1 MDDPDTPN
9 SSGTGDGDEA
19 TDSSPQSVAGDES
32 VEPAADTTPQQTADR
47 IVDTL
52 EALDV
57 AYVFGYPGGRIIELF
72 ESIGHRDT
80 DVAVVRPRDEREAS
94 VMAEA
99 YGRMTGSP
107 AVLAGQGPWIGS
119 LGIIGQMEARL
130 GSSPMVV
137 LTEASERGE
146 YSTLAP
152 YQQSRGDYGGL
163 SLPKIL
169 DGVTKEWWFPRTPIE
184 TVRSVQLAFKHAT
197 AGRNGPCAVIFDG
210 DAITDTVPEDRTPSL
225 WPDET
230 QVQNWEARPTAGDLE
245 AASAALENAER
256 PVILAGNGVHASAGT
271 ATTHAEYGTDETA
284 DAEKAA
290 NVTTSGGATAY
301 DYLEAVADAY
311 DAVVA
316 TSYLG
321 KSTIPETHE
330 RAAGVIGSFG
340 HESANR
346 VVSEA
351 DVLLVVGCRMNP
363 MDTNWQAE
371 SFIRPGEQ
379 TIIHADIDSRNA
391 GWVYPADI
399 GLIGDAGETL
409 AALLEGAP
417 RDGKAT
423 EGESAG
429 ASSADRRS
437 DAESANG
444 PDADGKAAGGW
455 ALERAARAREDFHTG
470 ECESDTAPIKPQ
482 RVCKAIEAVVDEET
496 VVTADSGNNRFW
508 LLNYLQTSSTGEYY
522 GSGGVG
528 AMGWA
533 APAAVTAALLGKR
546 AIGVA
551 GDGGFAMTMTAIET
565 AVDHDVAPAFVVL
578 NDTSLGMV
586 RQMDESIPGTDFHD
600 TDFVGIARALG
611 GDGTRVS
618 EPDALE
624 GAIESAAEATVPT
637 VVDVRIDPGED
648 MAAQLSSSFY
658 EDVGGLHE

>member
-1 MDDPDTPN
+1 MDDTPA
-9 SSGTGDGDEA
+9 STAE
-19 TDSSPQSVAGDES
+19 TQS
-32 VEPAADTTPQQTADR
+32 TTDR

-57 AYVFGYPGGRIIELF
+57 EYVFGYPGGRIIELF
-72 ESIGHRDT
+72 ETIGHRQT
-80 DVAVVRPRDEREAS
+80 NVTVVRPRDEREAS

-119 LGIIGQMEARL
+119 LGTIGQMEARL

-137 LTEASERGE
+137 LTEASERGD

-169 DGVTKEWWFPRTPIE
+169 DGVTKEWWFPRTPTE
-184 TVRSVQLAFKHAT
+184 TVRTVQLAFKHAT

-210 DAITDTVPEDRTPSL
+210 SAITDDLPVDNTPAVWDDDAQVENWSSAPTDR
-225 WPDET
+225 D
-230 QVQNWEARPTAGDLE
+230 VE
-245 AASAALENAER
+245 AAADALANADR
-256 PVILAGNGVHASAGT
+256 PVILAGNGVHASAGK
-271 ATTHAEYGTDETA
+271 A
-284 DAEKAA
+284 DSSED
-290 NVTTSGGATAY
+290 TAY
-301 DYLEAVADAY
+301 DRLEAVAETY

-340 HESANR
+340 HEGANR

-351 DVLLVVGCRMNP
+351 DALLIVGCRMNP
-363 MDTNWQAE
+363 MDTNWQAK
-371 SFIRPGEQ
+371 SFIRPDEQ

-409 AALLEGAP
+409 GALLEA
-417 RDGKAT
+417 A
-423 EGESAG
+423 
-429 ASSADRRS
+429 ADREPS
-437 DAESANG
+437 TLSND
-444 PDADGKAAGGW
+444 W
-455 ALERAARAREDFHTG
+455 ALERAATAREDFHTPA
-470 ECESDTAPIKPQ
+470 CDDDTTPIKPQ
-482 RVCKAIEAVVDEET
+482 RVCAAIQSVVDEET

-508 LLNYLQTSSTGEYY
+508 LLNYLQMPTTGSYY

-533 APAAVTAALLGKR
+533 APAAVTAALLGND
-546 AIGVA
+546 AICVA
-551 GDGGFAMTMTAIET
+551 GDGGFAMTMTALET
-565 AVDHDVAPAFVVL
+565 AVDCDVAPTFVIL

-586 RQMDESIPGTDFHD
+586 RQMDDAIPGATFHD
-600 TDFVGIARALG
+600 TDFVGIAKALG
-611 GDGTRVS
+611 GDGVRVTD
-618 EPDALE
+618 PTDL
-624 GAIESAAEATVPT
+624 EATLADAKAADLPM
-637 VVDVRIDPGED
+637 VVDVRIDPDEE
-648 MAAQLSSSFY
+648 MADQLSSSFY
-658 EDVGGLHE
+658 DEVGGLHE